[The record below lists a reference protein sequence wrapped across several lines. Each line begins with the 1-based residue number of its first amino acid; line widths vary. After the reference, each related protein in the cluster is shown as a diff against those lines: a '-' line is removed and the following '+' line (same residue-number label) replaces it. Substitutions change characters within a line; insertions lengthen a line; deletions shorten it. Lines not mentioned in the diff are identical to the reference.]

1 MKTIPSHVIDEV
13 WERVNDTPED
23 EVKELVDRFGR
34 EQPALLAYL
43 MASDEDTLEQDER
56 GNLMY
61 LGLIIWLV
69 LSESQPNLPQVS
81 IEALEA
87 AEDANITYLSKLEA
101 GSEMGIVDAVQEM
114 ISTYNQ
120 MPLLGAMVEALMEGN
135 EEEPEMAGENVGM
148 SLLHLKTVIDCLD
161 K

>member
-1 MKTIPSHVIDEV
+1 
-13 WERVNDTPED
+13 
-23 EVKELVDRFGR
+23 
-34 EQPALLAYL
+34 
-43 MASDEDTLEQDER
+43 
-56 GNLMY
+56 
-61 LGLIIWLV
+61 
-69 LSESQPNLPQVS
+69 
-81 IEALEA
+81 
-87 AEDANITYLSKLEA
+87 
-101 GSEMGIVDAVQEM
+101 VDAVQEM